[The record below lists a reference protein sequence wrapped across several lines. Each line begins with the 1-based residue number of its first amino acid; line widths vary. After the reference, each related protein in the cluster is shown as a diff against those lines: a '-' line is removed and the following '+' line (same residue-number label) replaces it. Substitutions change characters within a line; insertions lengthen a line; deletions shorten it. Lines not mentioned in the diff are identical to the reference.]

1 MFDDQHIK
9 VAVDAVVFGYKD
21 LKLHTLLIKQKYS
34 PFQGWWSLPG
44 GFVKDDESLLAGV
57 ARELREE
64 AGITVNYL
72 EQLYTFGDDVKRDPR
87 ARVISIS
94 YFALVNADQFTLKAD
109 TDAIEAQWFEINDL
123 PELAYD
129 HARITEMALTR
140 LRAKIHYQPI
150 GFNLLNKEFTF
161 PELEQLYTAILQ
173 KPIDRRNFRKKILS
187 FDLLVETNK
196 FQKEGSGRPAKL
208 YRFHT
213 QKYQALMASGFYFE
227 IKFA

>member
-1 MFDDQHIK
+1 MFDHQHIK

-21 LKLHTLLIKQKYS
+21 LKLHMLLIKQKYG
-34 PFQGWWSLPG
+34 PFEGWWSLPG
-44 GFVKDDESLLAGV
+44 GFVKDDEALSAGV

-64 AGITVNYL
+64 AGIEVNYL
-72 EQLYTFGDDVKRDPR
+72 EQLYTFGDEVTRDPR

-94 YFALVNADQFTLKAD
+94 YFALVNADQFMLKAA
-109 TDAIEAQWFEINDL
+109 TDATEAEWFELNDL

-129 HARITEMALTR
+129 HAKIAQMALTR

-187 FDLLVETNK
+187 FDILQETAK
-196 FQKEGSGRPAKL
+196 LQKVGSGRPAKL
-208 YRFHT
+208 YRFHA